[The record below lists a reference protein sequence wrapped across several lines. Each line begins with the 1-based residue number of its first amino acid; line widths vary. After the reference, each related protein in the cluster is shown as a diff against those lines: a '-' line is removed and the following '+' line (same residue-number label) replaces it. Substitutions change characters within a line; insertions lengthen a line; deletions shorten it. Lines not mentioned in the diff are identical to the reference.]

1 MNNFSDFKN
10 SQFYQILNTFLK
22 TVGKNHS
29 EITNLLREFKNLR
42 IEYIET
48 LRDKIIPDLVKS
60 NELPDLE
67 EKLDPHQLVTLLGG
81 MSASFRSEQKKS
93 YQFLENTLCE
103 ELLTKV
109 PQQAMEQGFEEINE
123 LRSECRTLIN
133 ENEEYKKTQ
142 LHLEKRVMELEQK
155 CNTLSE
161 QLQKSQSLQKE
172 FQDRAHELEGKEKA
186 IQDYEYVIS
195 KVRKEVEGKSVYD
208 LWRLKIMYN
217 RIASLTRS
225 SWTHPGTPKPDVFS
239 PKSYHAKKFLDSIK
253 PDH

>member
-1 MNNFSDFKN
+1 M
-10 SQFYQILNTFLK
+10 QFYQILNTFLK

-29 EITNLLREFKNLR
+29 HITNLLREFKNLR
-42 IEYIET
+42 IEYLET
-48 LRDKIIPDLVKS
+48 LRDKVIPELVKS
-60 NELPDLE
+60 SQVKENLGAQ
-67 EKLDPHQLVTLLGG
+67 QLVTLLGG

-123 LRSECRTLIN
+123 LRNECRSLIN
-133 ENEEYKKTQ
+133 ENEEYKKQQ
-142 LHLEKRVMELEQK
+142 LHLEKRVMELEQRNK
-155 CNTLSE
+155 DLSE
-161 QLQKSQSLQKE
+161 QLNISERSR
-172 FQDRAHELEGKEKA
+172 QDLSGRVHELEGKEKA
-186 IQDYEYVIS
+186 IQDYEEILA
-195 KVRKEVEGKSVYD
+195 KIRKEIEGKSVYD

-225 SWTHPGTPKPDVFS
+225 NWTHPGTPKPDVFS
-239 PKSYHAKKFLDSIK
+239 PQSFHAKKFLDSIK

>member
-1 MNNFSDFKN
+1 MNSPSD
-10 SQFYQILNTFLK
+10 SQTIQFYQILNTFLK

-29 EITNLLREFKNLR
+29 HITNLLREFKNLR
-42 IEYIET
+42 IEYLET
-48 LRDKIIPDLVKS
+48 LRDNIIPELVKS
-60 NELPDLE
+60 SQVKENLGPQ
-67 EKLDPHQLVTLLGG
+67 QLVTLLGG

-109 PQQAMEQGFEEINE
+109 PQQVMEQGFEEINE
-123 LRSECRTLIN
+123 LRSECRSLIN
-133 ENEEYKKTQ
+133 ENEEYKKKQ

-155 CNTLSE
+155 CNDLSE
-161 QLQKSQSLQKE
+161 QLQKSESSQQEMSG
-172 FQDRAHELEGKEKA
+172 RVHELEGKEKA
-186 IQDYEYVIS
+186 VQDYEDILG
-195 KVRKEVEGKSVYD
+195 KIRKEIEGKSVYD

-225 SWTHPGTPKPDVFS
+225 NWTHPGTPKPDVFT
-239 PKSYHAKKFLDSIK
+239 PKSFHAKKFLDSIK